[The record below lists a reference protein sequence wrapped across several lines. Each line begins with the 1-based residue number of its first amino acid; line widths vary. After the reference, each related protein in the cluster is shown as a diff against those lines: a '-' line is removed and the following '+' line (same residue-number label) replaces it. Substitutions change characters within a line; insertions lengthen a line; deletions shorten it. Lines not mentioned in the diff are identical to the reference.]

1 MAEIFRSV
9 GKNHK
14 VNFKN
19 FHFFPHSK
27 TLLILPLSKLDIKL
41 HDKSLKFFYFF
52 FWLGFFFFQTTVQ
65 ELKLS
70 MTDDNLPDEVFV
82 EIFDT
87 CDV

>member
-1 MAEIFRSV
+1 MAAIFRSV
-9 GKNHK
+9 GKSHK
-14 VNFKN
+14 VDFKN

-27 TLLILPLSKLDIKL
+27 TFLILPVFKLDIKL
-41 HDKSLKFFYFF
+41 HDKSLKSF
-52 FWLGFFFFQTTVQ
+52 FWLGFLFFQTTVQ